1 MLLSRVHWAT
11 HLFWP
16 HTLRNRM
23 IFRRKNWKCI
33 ISVFNQTAL
42 QLDGY
47 SFHCFRS
54 AGRRERSHGQRHTWL
69 TQLFYL
75 SLCIFCVPGHVP
87 AEGFQRFMEAR
98 MDQPVWLALYLGPVT
113 PLIEPRTC
121 VCLKYIFQGS
131 NHAFGFKTSINGES
145 TISLG
150 TLLLL
155 DAWLINF
162 RITND
167 F

>member
-1 MLLSRVHWAT
+1 MLLSRVHRAT

-23 IFRRKNWKCI
+23 IFQRKNWKCI
-33 ISVFNQTAL
+33 ISVFNQPVP
-42 QLDGY
+42 QLEGY
-47 SFHCFRS
+47 GFHCCRS
-54 AGRRERSHGQRHTWL
+54 AGRRKGSHRQRGAWL
-69 TQLFYL
+69 TQCFDLR
-75 SLCIFCVPGHVP
+75 LCIFCIPGQVPV
-87 AEGFQRFMEAR
+87 EGFRRFMKAR
-98 MDQPVWLALYLGPVT
+98 MDQPVWLVLYLGPVT

-121 VCLKYIFQGS
+121 VCVKYIFQRS
-131 NHAFGFKTSINGES
+131 NHAFGWKTSINGES
-145 TISLG
+145 SVSLD

>member
-16 HTLRNRM
+16 HTSRNRM
-23 IFRRKNWKCI
+23 IFRRKDWKCI
-33 ISVFNQTAL
+33 TSVLNQTAP

-54 AGRRERSHGQRHTWL
+54 AGRRERRLGQRCTWL
-69 TQLFYL
+69 TQHFNHR
-75 SLCIFCVPGHVP
+75 LCIFCNPGQVPV
-87 AEGFQRFMEAR
+87 EGFLQFMKAR

-121 VCLKYIFQGS
+121 VCLNYIFQGS
-131 NHAFGFKTSINGES
+131 NRAFGWKTSINGEFAIFLCYYL
-145 TISLG
+145 TRG
-150 TLLLL
+150 
-155 DAWLINF
+155 
-162 RITND
+162 
-167 F
+167 